1 MKSRLAFFALVAMVA
16 TVAMSWC
23 GAVLAQAYPSKPL
36 KIVVPYPAGGY
47 YDVIARIVGPRLAE
61 SLGQP
66 VIVENRVG
74 ANAIVGTDFTAKSP
88 PDGYTIMV
96 GGIGPHAI
104 NVSLY
109 RNLPYDPVRDF
120 APVVHVAVQPLI
132 LVVHPASAANSVKEV
147 IAAAR
152 SQPGKLSYASNGSGS
167 TPHLAGEMLSSLEGI
182 KLNHVPFKGS
192 APAVVA
198 ALAGHTDML
207 FGTASDVLQ
216 HIKAGKLRA
225 LAVTGA
231 SRIPALPDV
240 PTMAESGIQNYEAVA
255 WFAFFAP
262 AAVAREIILRL
273 NAEIG
278 RILESPEVR
287 EKLSAAGTV
296 QLMGG
301 APELLGNMVKSE
313 IAKWSKIVSDSGA
326 RAD

>member
-1 MKSRLAFFALVAMVA
+1 MKSRLAFFALVAVA
-16 TVAMSWC
+16 WC
-23 GAVLAQAYPSKPL
+23 AGLLAQTYPSKPL
-36 KIVVPYPAGGY
+36 RIVVPYPAGGY

-120 APVVHVAVQPLI
+120 APVIHVAVQPLI
-132 LVVHPASAANSVKEV
+132 LVVHPKSEANSVKEL
-147 IAAAR
+147 IAVAR
-152 SQPGKLSYASNGSGS
+152 LQPGKLAYASNGSGS

-182 KLNHVPFKGS
+182 KLNHVPYKGS
-192 APAVVA
+192 APAVMA
-198 ALAGHTDML
+198 ILAGHTDLL

-216 HIKAGKLRA
+216 QIKAGKLRA
-225 LAVTGA
+225 LAVTGG

-262 AAVAREIILRL
+262 AGIPREIILRL

-296 QLMGG
+296 QLIGG
-301 APELLGNMVKSE
+301 TPELLGNMVKSE
-313 IAKWSKIVSDSGA
+313 IAKWSKIVSESGA